1 MPVRS
6 IFAAAALTGVV
17 LLSACDPAPEAEA
30 PAESETASSQIN
42 ISNAWSRETAEG
54 QDAGG
59 AFMTIANTGDGADRL
74 LGGTTPVAQE
84 VQVHTVDMT
93 GGVMRMRQLKDGLEI
108 PAGGTVMLAPGNFHI
123 MLMQLKHPLEQETT
137 VPITLQFEKAGDVA
151 VELVVQPVG
160 SEGPMGNDHD

>member
-1 MPVRS
+1 MS
-6 IFAAAALTGVV
+6 CAAALSGMV
-17 LLSACDPAPEAEA
+17 LLSACDSAPPTEA
-30 PAESETASSQIN
+30 PIESENASSE
-42 ISNAWSRETAEG
+42 ISISKAWSRETAEG

-59 AFMTIANTGDGADRL
+59 AFMTIANTGNGADRL
-74 LGGTTPVAQE
+74 LGGTTPVAEE

-123 MLMQLKHPLEQETT
+123 MLMQLKQPLKQQTT
-137 VPITLQFEKAGDVA
+137 VPVTLQFEKAGEVE

-160 SEGPMGNDHD
+160 GEGPMGNDHD